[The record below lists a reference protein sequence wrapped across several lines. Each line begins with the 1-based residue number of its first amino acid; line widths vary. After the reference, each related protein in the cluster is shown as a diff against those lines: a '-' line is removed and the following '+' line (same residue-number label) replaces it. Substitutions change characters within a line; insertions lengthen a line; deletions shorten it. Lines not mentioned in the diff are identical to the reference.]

1 MSRLLVNAPSGKQEI
16 VTVGDGG
23 NYFDTSRVLW
33 DERIDGLLPAVT
45 LGGMTRQGNTLAFSQ
60 AMADTANGAVFA
72 TAKAAFIAQV
82 DGDVD
87 AIYAAVVGNR
97 SDEYNA
103 ANDDAQ
109 AYKTAGYTGAVPATV
124 QSWATAK
131 GWTATQATDDI
142 LAAAVRLTTLRNTIR
157 SARLL
162 RKEQARAAA
171 DPAALATVSATWA
184 ATVAA
189 IRTSAGL

>member
-162 RKEQARAAA
+162 RKEQARSAV
-171 DPAALATVSATWA
+171 DPAALATVSATWT

>member
-16 VTVGDGG
+16 VTIGDGG

-33 DERIDGLLPAVT
+33 DERVDGLLPAVT
-45 LGGMTRQGNTLAFSQ
+45 LGGMTRTGNTLAFSQ
-60 AMADTANGAVFA
+60 AMADTANGAVFG

-82 DGDVD
+82 DSDVD

-97 SDEYNA
+97 SDEYTQA
-103 ANDDAQ
+103 FSDAT
-109 AYKTAGYTGAVPATV
+109 AYKVAGYTGTVPASV

-131 GWTATQATDDI
+131 TWTAKQAADDI
-142 LAAAVRLTTLRNTIR
+142 LTAAARLATLRDNIR
-157 SARLL
+157 AARLL
-162 RKEQARAAA
+162 RKEQARSAV